1 MTAARMKRQWKRV
14 CCLLTLVVTSTGALV
29 SVNRPSRVAST
40 LPAKESNQSLR
51 DEESS
56 PIRTFFSSSDTP
68 EAEEAN
74 DNSGWAFGF
83 FRRNRKGDARPE
95 TRPKGKRPLDR
106 KKEDKKKL
114 KEIKAQLK
122 KNNQDPKEKKKQI
135 KKQKEK
141 IPEKST
147 RQGRS
152 FVSGLFASTEN
163 DDKKETKPSKK
174 KEDKT
179 ESSSPQSRNFV
190 SGLFSGNE
198 NDKETKPSNRNKE
211 ETSEGSLPQARNF
224 LSGLFASNEKEDTDK
239 KKNEEPDKNISSV
252 FSSVQRFFG
261 GTFTSNNQ
269 EQWVPVFPKTRL
281 SPGEIVPATIGGIDL
296 LVIASKD
303 GRKLYCIANSC
314 SHLGT
319 PLETGKIVRLP
330 VEGSEGTEDTS
341 RQPFTETEVSA
352 ILQQDG
358 LEDCIVCPL
367 HRTAF
372 ALKSGEVRGEWCP
385 YPPVVGKLVGTVKQP
400 TGVATFDIRTKGKQ
414 IEVRINSLLDER
426 DDAVVDEFK

>member
-1 MTAARMKRQWKRV
+1 MKPSNDKSSSKEKKEEKKKRQGKEAKQPQKEERAESKSFPV
-14 CCLLTLVVTSTGALV
+14 RSFVGGLFAGDDTASGQTDTKEAKASKQQKQKDEKKVGTPSESKSFPVRSFVGGLFTGDDTASGQTDRKASKANKQQQQQEEKKEGTPNSNFVRGLFNKDDDTS
-29 SVNRPSRVAST
+29 
-40 LPAKESNQSLR
+40 K
-51 DEESS
+51 
-56 PIRTFFSSSDTP
+56 I
-68 EAEEAN
+68 
-74 DNSGWAFGF
+74 
-83 FRRNRKGDARPE
+83 
-95 TRPKGKRPLDR
+95 
-106 KKEDKKKL
+106 KKED
-114 KEIKAQLK
+114 
-122 KNNQDPKEKKKQI
+122 
-135 KKQKEK
+135 
-141 IPEKST
+141 S
-147 RQGRS
+147 
-152 FVSGLFASTEN
+152 
-163 DDKKETKPSKK
+163 
-174 KEDKT
+174 
-179 ESSSPQSRNFV
+179 
-190 SGLFSGNE
+190 
-198 NDKETKPSNRNKE
+198 
-211 ETSEGSLPQARNF
+211 
-224 LSGLFASNEKEDTDK
+224 DT
-239 KKNEEPDKNISSV
+239 NITSV

-261 GTFTSNNQ
+261 GTFFENNRNDNQ

-330 VEGSEGTEDTS
+330 VEGAVDKVDSS
-341 RQPFTETEVSA
+341 RRPTLTETEVSA

-426 DDAVVDEFK
+426 DEKWTNNSS